1 MCQGG
6 YQVLWRPGNL
16 GEALQRWLLLA
27 ECSRMLFCL
36 TELWGS
42 SNPSHKGLKRS
53 CALVEVLVPAQ
64 SPCSG
69 QAFPRSARAKLQ
81 RAL

>member
-1 MCQGG
+1 M
-6 YQVLWRPGNL
+6 PGWIPGL

-36 TELWGS
+36 TELWES
-42 SNPSHKGLKRS
+42 SNPSHKGLERS
-53 CALVEVLVPAQ
+53 SALVEVLVLAQ

-69 QAFPRSARAKLQ
+69 QAFPWSARAKLQ